1 MEELGGLFGYLIIF
15 FYALAVLNF
24 CFKFLIRNY
33 REKLKKN
40 DKFYKAFMKI
50 LKFLVKYHRYF
61 GGAAIIMILI
71 HFYLQFTHFGLSI
84 TGCIAAGF
92 MMLQFLLGIYGQVKK
107 PKTKGWL
114 RLHRGIA
121 ALLLVTI
128 LIHVI

>member
-1 MEELGGLFGYLIIF
+1 MEELGGLFGYLTIL

-24 CFKFLIRNY
+24 CFKFLNRNY

-40 DKFYKAFMKI
+40 DSFYKVFMKA
-50 LKFLVKYHRYF
+50 LKFLMKYHRYF
-61 GGAAIIMILI
+61 GGATVIMILI
-71 HFYLQFTHFGLSI
+71 HFYLQSTHFGISI
-84 TGCIAAGF
+84 TGCIAAGV
-92 MMLQFLLGIYGQVKK
+92 MILQILLGIYGQVKK

-114 RLHRGIA
+114 MLHRGIA